1 MKLLREYLKSCKFS
15 SGSCY
20 FVIFVC
26 HAHFWLCHKAILTLL
41 YPGQIPVF
49 KLRYVWGFP
58 SHSSLGRRLDLA
70 TSSCPKNR
78 ASSPCL
84 KTHQLVTLAS
94 CDQLFHHH
102 TLMSSSLTALG
113 VNTPDSVMS
122 AETRAG
128 GCL

>member
-1 MKLLREYLKSCKFS
+1 VKLLREYLKSRIFS
-15 SGSCY
+15 SGSSY
-20 FVIFVC
+20 FAIFVC
-26 HAHFWLCHKAILTLL
+26 HAHFWLRHKAILKLL
-41 YPGQIPVF
+41 YPGQVPMF

-58 SHSSLGRRLDLA
+58 SRSSLGRRLDLA
-70 TSSCPKNR
+70 TSSCQGYR
-78 ASSPCL
+78 ASSLCL